1 MAAGQQRLNCF
12 FCFIVLSPFF
22 TNTPREQ
29 QRVKQL
35 RGLLPLSRRHIPVP
49 NARKSS
55 RRLLAAFCWQR
66 ILHPR
71 HAARSQPDGCVFLP
85 CAWRLSAAA
94 RVCCMSCF
102 RLCLCH
108 ATELPRTAQSDIHN
122 TITHHKP
129 ASHFIRIPCTCHRIA
144 AVKALSPNPLL
155 FPPSRLIEEKTKQGG
170 G

>member
-12 FCFIVLSPFF
+12 FYFIVLSPFF

-85 CAWRLSAAA
+85 CAWRLSAAP
-94 RVCCMSCF
+94 RVQYCMSCF
-102 RLCLCH
+102 RCAVVMRQNSPAPHNSTSITPSLI
-108 ATELPRTAQSDIHN
+108 TNPRHLSF
-122 TITHHKP
+122 
-129 ASHFIRIPCTCHRIA
+129 ASHAHVTA
-144 AVKALSPNPLL
+144 SL
-155 FPPSRLIEEKTKQGG
+155 Q
-170 G
+170 